1 MSNDKEFDLLVFVG
15 RFQPLHL
22 EHKRVIDIALEKSKN
37 VLILVGSA
45 GKARTI
51 RNPFTFE
58 ERRNM
63 ITESYT
69 DNWDAI
75 DPEGK
80 TDRRLIIKPLYDKTY
95 NDAAWVKQVQE
106 LVKDTTLDVM
116 NPSGFMAS
124 GYNDAKV
131 GLIGA
136 SKDGTSYYLK
146 LFPQWKSVNVDIE
159 NDVHATTIRETF
171 LDSTHSYDEWKDI
184 AETVPNNVV
193 HFLSDFMKTDA
204 YTQLNSELKFVRDYK
219 KQWEEGKTDL
229 VALAQELASSNFTMK
244 EILEKL
250 EEIKKVPYPV
260 KHATV
265 DAVVEQS
272 GHILLVKRRSEPGK
286 GLWALPGG
294 HLNEYEKQLDG
305 AIRELREETKIKVP
319 EAVLRGSIR
328 DHETFDD
335 PYRSTLG
342 RVITKAYHFKLP
354 DDITLPKVKG
364 ADDAEKAKF
373 IPISELREDQMFD
386 DHHAIVTYFLGL

>member
-1 MSNDKEFDLLVFVG
+1 MEDKEFDLLVFVG
-15 RFQPLHL
+15 RFQPFHN
-22 EHKRVIDIALEKSKN
+22 EHKRVIDIALQKSKN
-37 VLILVGSA
+37 VLVLVGSA

-58 ERRNM
+58 ERRRM
-63 ITESYT
+63 IHGSY
-69 DNWDAI
+69 DRWDISSRQTQPLA
-75 DPEGK
+75 
-80 TDRRLIIKPLYDKTY
+80 DRIIIKPLYDKTY

-116 NPSGFMAS
+116 NPSGFVAS

-136 SKDGTSYYLK
+136 SKDHTSYYLK
-146 LFPQWKSVNVDIE
+146 MFPQWRSVNVEIE
-159 NDVHATTIRETF
+159 ADVHATEIRNAYLSGVMNPYGMDLVPANVLEFFEDFAQT
-171 LDSTHSYDEWKDI
+171 SYYK
-184 AETVPNNVV
+184 
-193 HFLSDFMKTDA
+193 
-204 YTQLNSELKFVRDYK
+204 QLQSELQFVRSYK
-219 KQWEEGKTDL
+219 KQWE
-229 VALAQELASSNFTMK
+229 VA
-244 EILEKL
+244 
-250 EEIKKVPYPV
+250 PYPV

-272 GHILLVKRRSEPGK
+272 GHILLVKRKAEPGK

-354 DDITLPKVKG
+354 DDITLPRVKG
-364 ADDAEKAKF
+364 SDDAEKAKWV
-373 IPISELREDQMFD
+373 PISELREEDFFD
-386 DHHAIVTYFLGL
+386 DHFFIISYFLGL

>member
-1 MSNDKEFDLLVFVG
+1 MEKEFDLLVFVG
-15 RFQPLHL
+15 RFQPFHN

-51 RNPFTFE
+51 RNPFTFD
-58 ERRNM
+58 ERRDM
-63 ITESYT
+63 ITGCYEN
-69 DNWDAI
+69 DWDVI
-75 DPEGK
+75 DPEGQ
-80 TDRRLIIKPLYDKTY
+80 TERRLIIRPLYDKTY

-106 LVKDTTLDVM
+106 IVKDTTLDVM
-116 NPSGFMAS
+116 NPSGFIAS

-146 LFPQWKSVNVDIE
+146 LFPQWKSVNVEIE
-159 NDVHATTIRETF
+159 NDVHATTVREAFLDDRYAAYRDVPGTVADFLGDFRET
-171 LDSTHSYDEWKDI
+171 
-184 AETVPNNVV
+184 ETYN
-193 HFLSDFMKTDA
+193 
-204 YTQLNSELKFVRDYK
+204 QLQDELKFVRSYK
-219 KQWEEGKTDL
+219 KQWE
-229 VALAQELASSNFTMK
+229 VS
-244 EILEKL
+244 
-250 EEIKKVPYPV
+250 PYPV

-272 GHILLVKRRSEPGK
+272 GHILLVKRKAEPGK

-354 DDITLPKVKG
+354 DDITLPRVKG
-364 ADDAEKAKF
+364 SDDAEKAKWV
-373 IPISELREDQMFD
+373 PISELREEDFFD
-386 DHHAIVTYFLGL
+386 DHFFIISYFLGL